1 MEETVAR
8 VWEQLLG
15 RGQGQMT
22 FRLYV
27 QPLVAA
33 LFAIRSGL
41 RDAREGQPLYF
52 WTAVFNASRRRELIL
67 HGWKDVGTL
76 FIVAIL
82 LDAIHQLIAFQW
94 VYPLQLLIVAVLL
107 AIVPYLI
114 MRGLTHR
121 IARRLRR

>member
-1 MEETVAR
+1 MEETAAR
-8 VWEQLLG
+8 VWEQLVG
-15 RGQGQMT
+15 RGHGQMT

-27 QPLVAA
+27 QPMVATF
-33 LFAIRSGL
+33 FAIRSGL
-41 RDAREGQPLYF
+41 RDARDAQPLYF
-52 WTAVFNASRRRELIL
+52 WTMIFNATRRRELIL

-76 FIVAIL
+76 FIVAIA
-82 LDAIHQLIAFQW
+82 LDVTHQLIAFQW
-94 VYPLQLLIVAVLL
+94 VYPIQLLIVAVLL